1 MENQLESRSLHQE
14 NQVSSSRFYEEVD
27 KRTSDRVDNSLKIG
41 HVESAAERLDRVLIV
56 QPGEGLWSVARKALD
71 EQGADAS
78 DAHAITAK
86 VREIIELNRDR
97 FPNLVVAPH
106 RVYSGQWLL
115 VNPPKQVS
123 EHDIDE
129 PVRSA
134 KLSHDG
140 ENRREI
146 DLGDAHV
153 RKARVGQ
160 RLHAES
166 GDEVEAEKGSKVIA
180 HAGSEVQAMNG
191 AFVLALP
198 GSRVKAFHGS
208 TVANYGGE
216 VEEFKGSI
224 VFDMQNMAA
233 SGNYLEK

>member
-1 MENQLESRSLHQE
+1 MENQLESRSLQQE

-27 KRTSDRVDNSLKIG
+27 KRSTDRVDHSLNIG
-41 HVESAAERLDRVLIV
+41 HVESAADKLDRTLIV
-56 QPGEGLWSVARKALD
+56 RAGEGLWSVARKALD
-71 EQGADAS
+71 QQGADTT
-78 DAHAITAK
+78 DARAITAK

-97 FPNLVVAPH
+97 FPSLVMAPH

-123 EHDIDE
+123 ESSIDE
-129 PVRSA
+129 PTRSA
-134 KLSHDG
+134 KISHDG
-140 ENRREI
+140 GNRGEI
-146 DLGDAHV
+146 DLGDTHV
-153 RKARVGQ
+153 RKAKVGQ
-160 RLHAES
+160 RMHAES

-216 VEEFKGSI
+216 VEEFKGAI

-233 SGNYLEK
+233 SGNYLK